1 MVSNGELNLISDPE
15 ESDADRGP
23 LVEDNELDDARSKV
37 IEGTAT
43 TSPATADA
51 VLAFLEGEDEEESV
65 SVEET
70 YVDNRVVIA
79 REVRPMIAAWHEY
92 KNGMAQ
98 VRTNYKLWKLEA
110 EELAGGDGEDQRKE
124 ALIQNASRLKKSLDF
139 IEGEVRDAFPKLQGV
154 AFLTR
159 SEIILLPTWMH
170 ELLGVSIDVSAEERS
185 AAEKVLQEQLD
196 STNSQG

>member
-1 MVSNGELNLISDPE
+1 
-15 ESDADRGP
+15 
-23 LVEDNELDDARSKV
+23 
-37 IEGTAT
+37 
-43 TSPATADA
+43 
-51 VLAFLEGEDEEESV
+51 
-65 SVEET
+65 
-70 YVDNRVVIA
+70 
-79 REVRPMIAAWHEY
+79 AWHEY

-110 EELAGGDGEDQRKE
+110 EELAGGDTEDQRKE
-124 ALIQNASRLKKSLDF
+124 ALVQNASRMKKSLDF
-139 IEGEVRDAFPKLQGV
+139 IEGEIKEAFPKLQGV